1 MIALVVA
8 PSGPMIFYPPAGDHL
23 TPARIS
29 RQPQDCIDIAAMA
42 KVPKVVF
49 THHLS
54 GVEPEFDA
62 SIFSGEVIVGSD
74 LDVIQI

>member
-1 MIALVVA
+1 
-8 PSGPMIFYPPAGDHL
+8 
-23 TPARIS
+23 
-29 RQPQDCIDIAAMA
+29 MA

-54 GVEPEFDA
+54 GVELEFDA